1 MKADKM
7 LSFAFV
13 GMLALFTISCR
24 EDNNRNDRDDRYD
37 ETTVG
42 DDRYGDGRVGD
53 DEVGDGR
60 VADDRIGDGRV
71 GDDRLGDGRIGDDRL
86 GDGRIGDDRL
96 GDGRIGDGDNNAREV
111 SNTSVSSGRA
121 LIVGNTWKVRED
133 VNTSG
138 ADERF
143 ERDALFN
150 FHSGNTFSLTSD
162 DEAAKSGTW
171 SYNGSTLSL
180 RYNGEATT
188 YSYRVLELTEDRM
201 RLQASDGSELTL
213 LDKDTR

>member
-7 LSFAFV
+7 LSLAFV
-13 GMLALFTISCR
+13 GMLALFTVSCR
-24 EDNNRNDRDDRYD
+24 EDNNRNDRDDRN

-42 DDRYGDGRVGD
+42 DDRY
-53 DEVGDGR
+53 
-60 VADDRIGDGRV
+60 GDGRV

-111 SNTSVSSGRA
+111 SNTSVSADRA

-133 VNTSG
+133 MNSYG

-143 ERDALFN
+143 ESDALFH
-150 FHSGNTFSLTSD
+150 FYSGNTFSLSSS
-162 DEAAKSGTW
+162 AATKSGTW

-180 RYNGEATT
+180 RYNGESTT
-188 YSYRVLELTEDRM
+188 YAYRVRELNEDRM
-201 RLQASDGSELTL
+201 RLEASDGSELTL
-213 LDKDTR
+213 VDKDTR